1 MIRRLD
7 PLHRILGTLAAGRH
21 FRAIWLLG
29 KAEPLTYRLK
39 IR

>member
-7 PLHRILGTLAAGRH
+7 PLHRILATLTRRKMFG
-21 FRAIWLLG
+21 AIWLLG
-29 KAEPLTYRLK
+29 KLEPLTYKLR

>member
-7 PLHRILGTLAAGRH
+7 PLHRVLGTLAAGHR

-29 KAEPLTYRLK
+29 RLEPLTYRLK